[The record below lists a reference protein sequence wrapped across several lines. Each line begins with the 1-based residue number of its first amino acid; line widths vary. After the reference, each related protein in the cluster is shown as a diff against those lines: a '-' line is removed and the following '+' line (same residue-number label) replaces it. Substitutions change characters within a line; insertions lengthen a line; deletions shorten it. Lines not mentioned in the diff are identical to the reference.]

1 VGASRAERD
10 RRVVVS
16 ELRKLKKY
24 PNRRLYDFE
33 RHCYVCLD
41 DVRALIAA
49 KHDIQVIE
57 NETSTDIT
65 RETLMQ
71 VVTLMEERG
80 EPLFSNSFLAQLI
93 QCRAVDTG
101 GMLSRYLDECMK
113 TFVANSDRLRELAA
127 QAVKGADALGEPA
140 DSPVAG
146 VRIPAPRA

>member
-1 VGASRAERD
+1 MG
-10 RRVVVS
+10 

-57 NETSTDIT
+57 NETSNDIT

-71 VVTLMEERG
+71 VVMLMEERG
-80 EPLFSNSFLAQLI
+80 GPLFSNAFLSQLI
-93 QCRAVDTG
+93 QCRAVDTAG
-101 GMLSRYLDECMK
+101 VLGRYLDECMK
-113 TFVANSDRLRELAA
+113 VFVANVDRLRALAKQSVGGSGADDELA
-127 QAVKGADALGEPA
+127 
-140 DSPVAG
+140 DSLAIEIP
-146 VRIPAPRA
+146 IPAPRA

>member
-1 VGASRAERD
+1 M
-10 RRVVVS
+10 S
-16 ELRKLKKY
+16 EVRKLKKY

-41 DVRALIAA
+41 DVRALIAE

-57 NETSTDIT
+57 NETSADIT

-80 EPLFSNSFLAQLI
+80 EPLFSNSFLIQLI

-101 GMLSRYLDECMK
+101 GVLSRYLDECMK
-113 TFVANSDRLRELAA
+113 TFVENSDRLRELAA
-127 QAVKGADALGEPA
+127 QSVKDTDEVGELA
-140 DSPVAG
+140 DSLAG
-146 VRIPAPRA
+146 GMRIPAPRA

>member
-1 VGASRAERD
+1 M
-10 RRVVVS
+10 S

-57 NETSTDIT
+57 NETSNDIT

-71 VVTLMEERG
+71 VVMLMEERG
-80 EPLFSNSFLAQLI
+80 GPLFSNAFLSQVI
-93 QCRAVDTG
+93 QCRAVDTAG
-101 GMLSRYLDECMK
+101 VLSRYLDECMK
-113 TFVANSDRLRELAA
+113 VFVANIDRLRALAKQTVGGSGTDDELA
-127 QAVKGADALGEPA
+127 
-140 DSPVAG
+140 DSLAIEIP
-146 VRIPAPRA
+146 IPAPRA